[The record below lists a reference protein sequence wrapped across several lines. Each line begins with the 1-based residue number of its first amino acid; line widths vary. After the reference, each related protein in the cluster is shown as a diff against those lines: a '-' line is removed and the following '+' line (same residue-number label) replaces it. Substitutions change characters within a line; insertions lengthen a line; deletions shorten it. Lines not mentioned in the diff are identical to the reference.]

1 MSKYLRRERTKA
13 QRSKDAVST
22 GRSDAVRRT
31 TLPAEKA
38 NYCACLTGAVV
49 GLFNSTHFLEP

>member
-1 MSKYLRRERTKA
+1 M
-13 QRSKDAVST
+13 ST